1 MVFARQLPVR
11 LLDVLHIRAAGD
23 AQQLVVILATKKY
36 WWVAVSVRACMRTSA
51 ANAGTYTLLHARTRL
66 LCACHHAVS
75 SGASRLAVANAS
87 QRSREAEATA
97 DALGGAAR
105 QLHARRQP
113 VGRQRRVRQPVT
125 TARTTCGGT
134 QSDSVSS
141 SFLGLRVLPRR
152 NQRSPPSTRRS
163 CGSVPVSASA
173 RARAVRGAGFSA
185 VERKGGSTD
194 RCRTRVGLRRTHINC
209 RVRSESAKRFAVIRS
224 EPKHA
229 P

>member
-1 MVFARQLPVR
+1 M
-11 LLDVLHIRAAGD
+11 GG
-23 AQQLVVILATKKY
+23 
-36 WWVAVSVRACMRTSA
+36 VSVQACTRTSA
-51 ANAGTYTLLHARTRL
+51 ANAGTYALLHARTRL

-75 SGASRLAVANAS
+75 SGASRLAVANAN

-97 DALGGAAR
+97 DALRSAAR
-105 QLHARRQP
+105 QLHARRRP
-113 VGRQRRVRQPVT
+113 VGRQRRVRQAVT
-125 TARTTCGGT
+125 TARTSCGGT

-152 NQRSPPSTRRS
+152 TQRSPPSTGCS
-163 CGSVPVSASA
+163 CGSVPASAGA

-185 VERKGGSTD
+185 VERKGSSTD
-194 RCRTRVGLRRTHINC
+194 RCRPRLGLRWTHNNC
-209 RVRSESAKRFAVIRS
+209 DVSSESANRYAVIQS